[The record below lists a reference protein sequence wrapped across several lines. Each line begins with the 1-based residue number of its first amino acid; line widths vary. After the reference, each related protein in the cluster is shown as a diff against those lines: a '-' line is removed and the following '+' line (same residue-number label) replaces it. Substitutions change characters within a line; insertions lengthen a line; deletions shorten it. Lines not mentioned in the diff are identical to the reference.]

1 MRNNEKQYKKN
12 YKTGKDVLSRY
23 NGVFY
28 FVSGCIISVPFTVA
42 LIVMDRILGM

>member
-1 MRNNEKQYKKN
+1 MHNIKKQNKKN
-12 YKTGKDVLSRY
+12 YKTGKDVFSRY

-28 FVSGCIISVPFTVA
+28 FVGGCVISVPFTVA